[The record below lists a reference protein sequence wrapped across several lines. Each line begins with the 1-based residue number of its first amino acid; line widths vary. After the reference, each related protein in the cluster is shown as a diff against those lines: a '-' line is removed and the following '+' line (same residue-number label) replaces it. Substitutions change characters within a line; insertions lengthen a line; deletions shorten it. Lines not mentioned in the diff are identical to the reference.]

1 MKANVFGASF
11 PMRWGVSTSPR
22 ISDGIST
29 RMETRIPSGALHH
42 PSAWLRKRVG
52 PMPWLLPMFGYFLMG
67 ACVFITREVVLNIT
81 AECLISCQAQEEYIP
96 ESFQGCP
103 FVPFR
108 KPPYQEQ
115 SNSRLNPRCP
125 LAVVNH
131 SVSKRS
137 GVASDSRVRC

>member
-1 MKANVFGASF
+1 MFGASF
-11 PMRWGVSTSPR
+11 PAGAFPHRLGFRMVSAQGWKRGSLR
-22 ISDGIST
+22 
-29 RMETRIPSGALHH
+29 LHFIILP
-42 PSAWLRKRVG
+42 PSAWLRKQVG

-67 ACVFITREVVLNIT
+67 ACVFLTREVVLNIT
-81 AECLISCQAQEEYIP
+81 AECLISCQAQEEYIQ

-103 FVPFR
+103 FVPIR